1 MYNQSRKRVDNMN
14 QLPCS
19 EYPRPQMKRESY
31 LCLNGEWNFSIY
43 GEKRNENGKVIVP
56 FSIESKLGGNR
67 EVLKPNE
74 TLMMEKDFEI
84 PDGFNIG
91 RVLLH
96 FDAVDGQSKIWINDH
111 LADESECGYLPIV
124 LDITN
129 VLKKVNHICMVI
141 HDPSDSGAQLRG
153 KQSLHPKGIWYSA
166 QSGIWQSVWLESVP
180 VDYIESLKITPYFDE
195 KYVEIFVKTN
205 TSGKV
210 CISCGKQS
218 IKGESN
224 AALLLHLDEMHP
236 WTPEN
241 PYLYD
246 LDVTFKED
254 HVTSYFGM
262 RKFSVMKD
270 HEGVMRLFLNNR
282 PYFQSGL
289 LDQGYNSEGLMSWK
303 DDQMMID
310 DIQLAKSMG
319 FNMLRKHIKIEPLR
333 WYYHC
338 DRLGMLV
345 WQDMIN
351 GGSHYN
357 LLTISSP
364 LITNIHFKDSHYRL
378 FGRKDEH
385 ERKRFLEQLKGMI
398 DHLYNCVSI
407 SMWVIFNEGWGQFD
421 SSKALMLVQ
430 KWDPTRVIDPTSG
443 WHDQK
448 MGDFKS
454 WHVYFK
460 PYKFKKDTLGRCV
473 ILSEFGGYQWAI
485 NDVKKSFGYKRMES
499 QKELE
504 ENLVQLYEKQ
514 IIPAKRLGL
523 SACVYTQLSDV
534 ESEVNGLVSYDRKT
548 VKIQTEV
555 MKKINERLKDD
566 EK

>member
-1 MYNQSRKRVDNMN
+1 MN
-14 QLPCS
+14 HIPCS
-19 EYPRPQMKRESY
+19 EYPRPQMRRNSY
-31 LCLNGEWNFSIY
+31 LCLNGEWDFSIH

-56 FSIESKLGGNR
+56 FSIESKLGGSR
-67 EVLKPNE
+67 EALKPDE
-74 TLMMEKDFEI
+74 TLIMERDFELL
-84 PDGFNIG
+84 DDFNVG

-96 FDAVDGQSKIWINDH
+96 FDAVDGQCKIWINDS
-111 LADESECGYLPIV
+111 LIGESECGYLPIV

-129 VLKKVNHICMVI
+129 VLKKKNHICLVI
-141 HDPSDSGAQLRG
+141 HDASDTGSQLRG

-166 QSGIWQSVWLESVP
+166 QSGIWQSVWLESVFE
-180 VDYIESLKITPYFDE
+180 DYIESLKITPYFDE
-195 KYVEIFVKTN
+195 KSVEIFVKTN
-205 TSGKV
+205 TSGLV
-210 CISCGKQS
+210 CITCGQKS
-218 IKGESN
+218 IEGESN
-224 AALLLHLDEMHP
+224 SAIRLYLDDMHP
-236 WTPEN
+236 WTPQD

-246 LDVTFKED
+246 FTVTFKKD
-254 HVTSYFGM
+254 HVASYFGM
-262 RKFSVMKD
+262 RKFGVMKD
-270 HEGVMRLFLNNR
+270 EEGVMRLFLNNQ

-345 WQDMIN
+345 WQDMVN
-351 GGSHYN
+351 GGCPYN

-364 LITNIHFKDSHYRL
+364 LITNKSFKDSHYRL

-385 ERKRFLEQLKGMI
+385 QRNMFIEQLKGMI

-421 SSKALMLVQ
+421 SAKALQLVQ
-430 KWDPTRVIDPTSG
+430 KWDPTRTIDPASG
-443 WHDQK
+443 WHDQQI
-448 MGDFKS
+448 GDFKS

-460 PYKFKKDTLGRCV
+460 PYKFKKDGLGRCV
-473 ILSEFGGYQWAI
+473 ILSEFGGYQWSFEKG
-485 NDVKKSFGYKRMES
+485 KKSFGYKRMES

-504 ENLVQLYEKQ
+504 ENLIQLYEQQ
-514 IIPAKRLGL
+514 IIPAKKLGL
-523 SACVYTQLSDV
+523 AACVYTQLSDV
-534 ESEVNGLVSYDRKT
+534 ESEVNGLISYDRKT
-548 VKIQTEV
+548 IKVSAEV
-555 MKKINERLKDD
+555 MKKLNERLKDD